1 MQYRTPLSRVRGL
14 GSAQSGTH
22 HWWMQR
28 VTAVALVPLSFFAV
42 ILLDLM
48 IHASYEQTVV
58 WLATPLHSTVIV
70 AWLICVFYHS
80 ALGLQIVIEDYIA
93 NDGVKIISI
102 WTANLIFFLLAL
114 ASVLAVLRIIFS
126 VGQA

>member
-28 VTAVALVPLSFFAV
+28 VTAVALVPLSFFA
-42 ILLDLM
+42 INFLDLM
-48 IHASYEQTVV
+48 LHASYQQTVV
-58 WLATPLHSTVIV
+58 WLATPLHSTVMI
-70 AWLICVFYHS
+70 AWLLCVFYHS
-80 ALGLQIVIEDYIA
+80 ALGMQIVIEDYVSH
-93 NDGVKIISI
+93 DGVKIIGI
-102 WTANLIFFLLAL
+102 WTVNLIFLLLTL